1 MRAFYDKKNCLNS
14 TKFNKHNSFLS
25 FSSIAHRQKKM
36 LSQIA
41 EEGFLEFINNI
52 LTIGMVPALFTDEEI
67 DTIIGNCRNAAK
79 DAGYS
84 ASK

>member
-1 MRAFYDKKNCLNS
+1 MLPMKKLFKQHKNLIN
-14 TKFNKHNSFLS
+14 TILVLFFPP
-25 FSSIAHRQKKM
+25 FSIANNKNAA
-36 LSQIA
+36 SQIA

-84 ASK
+84 VSK